1 MKSLTSLHSP
11 ICVGKIASEL
21 MRESI
26 QSINRLMYYNG
37 MGEEGVIE
45 RGRSKEIESKE
56 EKKRSKG
63 KERRK
68 GREGRGGEG
77 RGGKGSIREVTADGT
92 MHLRT

>member
-45 RGRSKEIESKE
+45 RGRSKEIERE
-56 EKKRSKG
+56 VKRK
-63 KERRK
+63 
-68 GREGRGGEG
+68 RGGKAG

>member
-45 RGRSKEIESKE
+45 RGRSKEIE
-56 EKKRSKG
+56 
-63 KERRK
+63 
-68 GREGRGGEG
+68 REGKRKRGGKAG